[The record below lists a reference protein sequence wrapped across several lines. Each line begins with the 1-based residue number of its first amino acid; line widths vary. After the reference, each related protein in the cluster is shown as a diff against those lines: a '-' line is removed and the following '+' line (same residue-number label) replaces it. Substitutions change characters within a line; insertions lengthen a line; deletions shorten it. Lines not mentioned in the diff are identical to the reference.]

1 MSAIVAAVVAD
12 DYYLRHHKKHRKPDQ
27 SLTEPAWPFILL
39 LLSPFIGIITVF
51 FICLLMS

>member
-12 DYYLRHHKKHRKPDQ
+12 DYYRRKKHRKPDQ